1 MGLKKSESV
10 RPPSPVDKYDYAVT
24 DHNSKYGP
32 VTPRSPNS
40 LTVANNSPRWG
51 ASMYG
56 TGGSKFFGGSDSLG
70 GALSNWAPFDRPA
83 TGYESARNVF
93 IVTRRSQR
101 EASRMATP
109 MNAPGSQHQRPWT
122 QGSRPGTTQSY
133 GTNTRRRLMSPMRGV
148 TSSLAGK
155 SNGKM
160 ELWTAQSMLEPIFM
174 PASATQRVASTQAPP
189 LESISQRIENTGKS
203 RRWEDGPGKHF
214 WQVQD
219 KNLRAAIRRTE
230 GSKLRAARQQ
240 GAVWKGQHDS
250 MVEQLAAK
258 HDQAVIDARR
268 RAEYYPRAKIFAEER
283 MREEVRV
290 CAAYR
295 RVTGQKSALPCSNA
309 PAREEGHSC

>member
-1 MGLKKSESV
+1 MGLKKSQSV
-10 RPPSPVDKYDYAVT
+10 RPPSPVDKYDYAVA

-56 TGGSKFFGGSDSLG
+56 TGGNKYFGSSDALG
-70 GALSNWAPFDRPA
+70 GALGDWAPFDRPA

-101 EASRMATP
+101 EASRMASPANAGGRGLNQVTP
-109 MNAPGSQHQRPWT
+109 GQRPWT

-133 GTNTRRRLMSPMRGV
+133 GTNTRRRLMCPMRGV
-148 TSSLAGK
+148 ATSLAGK
-155 SNGKM
+155 SNGRM
-160 ELWTAQSMLEPIFM
+160 ELWTAQSMLEPIFL
-174 PASATQRVASTQAPP
+174 PASATQRVVADQAPP
-189 LESISQRIENTGKS
+189 LDSISQRIERTGNA
-203 RRWEDGPGKHF
+203 RRWEDGPGRHF
-214 WQVQD
+214 WQVQE

-230 GSKLRAARQQ
+230 GSKLRSAQQQ
-240 GAVWKGQHDS
+240 GAAWKGQHDA

-268 RAEYYPRAKIFAEER
+268 RSEYYPRAKIFAEER
-283 MREEVRV
+283 MREEV
-290 CAAYR
+290 
-295 RVTGQKSALPCSNA
+295 
-309 PAREEGHSC
+309 